1 MLQKK
6 DNVVRA
12 VCFSPQKH
20 TQLHTFQQTK
30 SPVKVSNYGKSQ
42 LGKDV
47 IFNQHTKI
55 APIDNTNI
63 DFPHSNKLTT
73 TGMAI
78 SISSLN
84 DLAGEQLVT
93 IKAEVAQISGVK
105 RIETQ
110 DQGRLNRQEVIL
122 RDVTGSIKAILWESS
137 VDTLKENTTY
147 ILKNLKNKN
156 IQGRKISKHDKR

>member
-1 MLQKK
+1 
-6 DNVVRA
+6 
-12 VCFSPQKH
+12 
-20 TQLHTFQQTK
+20 
-30 SPVKVSNYGKSQ
+30 
-42 LGKDV
+42 
-47 IFNQHTKI
+47 
-55 APIDNTNI
+55 
-63 DFPHSNKLTT
+63 
-73 TGMAI
+73 MAI

-122 RDVTGSIKAILWESS
+122 RDVTGSIKAILWQSR

-156 IQGRKISKHDKR
+156 IQGRKISKHAKR

>member
-1 MLQKK
+1 
-6 DNVVRA
+6 
-12 VCFSPQKH
+12 
-20 TQLHTFQQTK
+20 
-30 SPVKVSNYGKSQ
+30 
-42 LGKDV
+42 
-47 IFNQHTKI
+47 
-55 APIDNTNI
+55 
-63 DFPHSNKLTT
+63 
-73 TGMAI
+73 MAI

-93 IKAEVAQISGVK
+93 LKAQVAQISGVK

-110 DQGRLNRQEVIL
+110 HQGRLNKQEVIL

>member
-1 MLQKK
+1 
-6 DNVVRA
+6 
-12 VCFSPQKH
+12 
-20 TQLHTFQQTK
+20 
-30 SPVKVSNYGKSQ
+30 
-42 LGKDV
+42 
-47 IFNQHTKI
+47 
-55 APIDNTNI
+55 
-63 DFPHSNKLTT
+63 
-73 TGMAI
+73 MAI

-147 ILKNLKNKN
+147 TLKNLKNKN

>member
-1 MLQKK
+1 
-6 DNVVRA
+6 
-12 VCFSPQKH
+12 
-20 TQLHTFQQTK
+20 
-30 SPVKVSNYGKSQ
+30 
-42 LGKDV
+42 
-47 IFNQHTKI
+47 
-55 APIDNTNI
+55 
-63 DFPHSNKLTT
+63 
-73 TGMAI
+73 MAI